1 MIRQWCYFSN
11 TVAKT
16 SSTTLKLPPALKA
29 RIAKLAKSSGRA
41 PHAVMVEAL
50 ERQIQR
56 DERMS
61 AFVQEALEAD
71 REIEE
76 GAVVY
81 SAEDVH
87 IWLDRLASNKKP
99 ARPKPWRG

>member
-1 MIRQWCYFSN
+1 M
-11 TVAKT
+11 AKT
-16 SSTTLKLPPALKA
+16 SSTTLKLPPTLKA
-29 RIAKLAKSSGRA
+29 RIAKLAKTSGRA

-56 DERMS
+56 DERIS

-71 REIEE
+71 REIDE
-76 GAVVY
+76 GAAVS

-87 IWLDRLASNKKP
+87 LWLARLAST
-99 ARPKPWRG
+99 R